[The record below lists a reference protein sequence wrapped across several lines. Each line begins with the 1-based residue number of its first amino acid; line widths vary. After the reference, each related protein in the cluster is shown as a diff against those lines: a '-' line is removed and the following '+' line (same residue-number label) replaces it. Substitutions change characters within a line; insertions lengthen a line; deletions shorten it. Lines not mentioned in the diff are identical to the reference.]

1 MRCQVSIRYQLII
14 GISFIRTSSI
24 NKFTTFVLEKCL
36 SEEKEMYILK
46 KLKRINYICCL
57 LKVGKILSDHRNVNG
72 KFRIVVFCLFCFF
85 LFFPMVKAME

>member
-1 MRCQVSIRYQLII
+1 MRCQVSIQYQLII

-57 LKVGKILSDHRNVNG
+57 LKVGKILSDHLNLNG
-72 KFRIVVFCLFCFF
+72 KFRIVFFCLFCFF
-85 LFFPMVKAME
+85 FFPMVKAME